1 MLFMILCAITHRLG
15 LFWAS
20 PTPSR
25 LARLARL
32 ATHRSSG
39 ERNLEKYWEAHS
51 LILPMSS
58 VGTN

>member
-25 LARLARL
+25 LSRL